1 MSPRAALRAAS
12 PLLALCALA
21 CGHEPPPPAPPAPD
35 TQAPHVRLLSPAEG
49 QDVAAFQVHVRG
61 ALEDDQGV
69 VRASWSLNGTP
80 SVDFTPSATFTLEGR
95 PLPGTNHLRVEAV
108 DAAGNT
114 GVAEVRF
121 RWGTSLAAGLSH
133 SAALRDGQLFTW
145 GGNDAGQLGRPDAG
159 NTPHPLPVPGLAPV
173 RAVVAGP
180 SSTLVLLEEGGAW
193 AWGTLPRGLVPARK
207 EPSTPTRVESPGPVV
222 DVALGASHA
231 LLLLADGTVLAVGSN
246 TKGQLGLGSTA
257 PVEAPTRVPGLSDIV
272 RVAVGTAHSVA
283 LRRDGTVFTWGDN
296 GDGQLGNGE
305 LDATPH
311 PEPLE
316 VAHLGQVVD
325 IATGRGHVLAL
336 GADGRVRAWGLG
348 MSGQLGHGKSG
359 MLGSRAQPVDVL
371 DVTDAVAV
379 SALNNVG
386 FALSASG
393 TLWAWGQNSNAQLG
407 DGSLAERPR
416 PIQVQGLGPVRA
428 VAAGS
433 LHTLACTRDGDC
445 LAWGANHDGQLGAST
460 PSEGSPRSPTPLPV
474 VFP

>member
-1 MSPRAALRAAS
+1 MSPRAARRAGS
-12 PLLALCALA
+12 LLLALSAIA
-21 CGHEPPPPAPPAPD
+21 CGQEPTPPAPPAPD
-35 TQAPHVRLLSPAEG
+35 TQAPHVRILSPAEG

-69 VRASWSLNGTP
+69 VRSSWSLNGAP
-80 SVDFTPSATFTLEGR
+80 PVDFTPSAVFTLGGR

-121 RWGTSLAAGLSH
+121 SWGTSLAAGLSH

-159 NTPHPLPVPGLAPV
+159 NAPHPLPVPGLAPV

-180 SSTLVLLEEGGAW
+180 SSTLVLGEDGGAW
-193 AWGTLPRGLVPARK
+193 AWGTLPSGLVPARQA
-207 EPSTPTRVESPGPVV
+207 PSTPTRVESPGPVV
-222 DVALGASHA
+222 DAALGTSHA

-246 TKGQLGLGSTA
+246 TAGQLGLGSTA
-257 PVEAPTRVPGLSDIV
+257 PVKAPTPVPGLSDIV

-305 LDATPH
+305 LDDAPH

-316 VAHLGQVVD
+316 VAHLGHVVD
-325 IATGRGHVLAL
+325 IASGRDHVLAL

-348 MSGQLGHGKSG
+348 MSGQLGHGRSG
-359 MLGSRAQPVDVL
+359 MLGSRAQPVEVL
-371 DVTDAVAV
+371 EVTDAVAV
-379 SALNNVG
+379 SAQANVG

-407 DGSLAERPR
+407 DGTLAERPR
-416 PIQVQGLGPVRA
+416 PVRVQGLGPARA
-428 VAAGS
+428 MTAAP
-433 LHTLACTRDGDC
+433 LHTLAWTREGHC
-445 LAWGANHDGQLGAST
+445 LAWGANHDGQLGASL

>member
-1 MSPRAALRAAS
+1 MSPRTALRAAS

-49 QDVAAFQVHVRG
+49 QDVAAFLVHVRG

-69 VRASWSLNGTP
+69 VRASWSLNGAP
-80 SVDFTPSATFTLEGR
+80 PVDFTPSATFTLEGL

-145 GGNDAGQLGRPDAG
+145 GGNDAGQLGRPDVG
-159 NTPHPLPVPGLAPV
+159 NTPHPF
-173 RAVVAGP
+173 P
-180 SSTLVLLEEGGAW
+180 SRGSLRCARWWPVLLDPRPPGGRRRMGLGRA
-193 AWGTLPRGLVPARK
+193 ARGLVPARK

-222 DVALGASHA
+222 DAALGASHA

-257 PVEAPTRVPGLSDIV
+257 PVEVPTRVPGLSDIV

-316 VAHLGQVVD
+316 VAHLGRVVD

-336 GADGRVRAWGLG
+336 GADGRVRSWGLG
-348 MSGQLGHGKSG
+348 ISGQLGHGKSG

-407 DGSLAERPR
+407 DGGLAERPR
-416 PIQVQGLGPVRA
+416 PIQVRGLGPVRA